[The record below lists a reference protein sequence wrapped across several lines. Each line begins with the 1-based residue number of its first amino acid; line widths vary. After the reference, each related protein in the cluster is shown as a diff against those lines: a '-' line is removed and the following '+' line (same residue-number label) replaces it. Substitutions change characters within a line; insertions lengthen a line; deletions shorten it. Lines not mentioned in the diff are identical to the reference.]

1 MEGRSKKILFKTK
14 PRGNEEVNEDKKHL
28 NKIWDKALVFFEE
41 ELTSVSFATWIK
53 PIKIFDLNKDKLIL
67 SVANDFSKSIVES
80 RYTNLI
86 KTIISQITGQD
97 IDVEYIINEENIN
110 NVESIIKPVED
121 VRKIVEKAKSKEI
134 NIEERVEKQLVKI
147 ARYIETAANDGDT
160 STSVILDAELHNKDE
175 IYDKVLEN
183 LLCKGY
189 KAELNNYEFDTISIS
204 W

>member
-1 MEGRSKKILFKTK
+1 M
-14 PRGNEEVNEDKKHL
+14 NEDKKHL
-28 NKIWDKALVFFEE
+28 NEIWEEALAFFEK

-86 KTIISQITGQD
+86 KTIINQITGND
-97 IDVEYIINEENIN
+97 IDIEYIVNKENIN
-110 NVESIIKPVED
+110 NVESILKPVED
-121 VRKIVEKAKSKEI
+121 VRKIVEKVKSEEV
-134 NIEERVEKQLVKI
+134 NIEERVEKQLIKI
-147 ARYIETAANDGDT
+147 ARYIETAANAGDT
-160 STSVILDAELHNKDE
+160 STSVILDTELHNKDE

-189 KAELNNYEFDTISIS
+189 KAELNNYQFDTISIS